1 MTFAKFSRYAT
12 AHTAQARADA
22 GEFICMGRV
31 LRPLSLFHAELLQEA
46 LGDDFSFLDD
56 LGDFALLE
64 IASKIC
70 SEEKPSLDL
79 GIPETEEEFE
89 SFRVKCE
96 AFDLDKESDRFG
108 EYVKTCY
115 LSGPR
120 LVQFLSNGA
129 TRDLRAPYPHIV
141 VSQLL
146 TTCTTGVTFDDL
158 FYRWPVSKVLWLY
171 WSLRE
176 LKDDQSHIA
185 PTDEPVELTNEQKA
199 EEKRITALV
208 AKAMLRRHTKAQGIV
223 DAEMLA
229 EIDKENADIIRRIES
244 GELTEVPA

>member
-12 AHTAQARADA
+12 AHTAQSRADA

-79 GIPETEEEFE
+79 GIPETEDEFE

-108 EYVKTCY
+108 EYVKACY
-115 LSGPR
+115 VGPR
-120 LVQFLSNGA
+120 LRKVISEGVPKELN
-129 TRDLRAPYPHIV
+129 APYSHIV
-141 VSQLL
+141 IGQLL
-146 TTCTTGVTFDDL
+146 NMAQTGITFDEL
-158 FYRWPVSKVLWLY
+158 LYKWPVSKVLWLY

-176 LKDDQSHIA
+176 LSDKVSPIA
-185 PTDEPVELTNEQKA
+185 QTDEPVEQTPEQKEK
-199 EEKRITALV
+199 EERTRALV
-208 AKAMLRRHTKAQGIV
+208 AKAMLRRTAKAKDIV
-223 DAEMLA
+223 DPDMLA
-229 EIDKENADIIRRIES
+229 AINKENADIIRRIES

>member
-108 EYVKTCY
+108 EYVKACY
-115 LSGPR
+115 VGPR
-120 LVQFLSNGA
+120 LRKVASEGVPKELN
-129 TRDLRAPYPHIV
+129 APYSHIV
-141 VSQLL
+141 IGQLL
-146 TTCTTGVTFDDL
+146 NMAQTGITFDEL
-158 FYRWPVSKVLWLY
+158 LYKWPVAKVLWLY

-176 LKDDQSHIA
+176 LSDKVSPIA
-185 PTDEPVELTNEQKA
+185 QTDEPVELTNEQKA

-229 EIDKENADIIRRIES
+229 AIDKENSDIIRRIES
-244 GELTEVPA
+244 GELTEVPV